1 VAPDDDVVDA
11 VVVDVADDL
20 PGGPP
25 DGRRRLQVDAGI
37 RRPVARPVEQRL
49 GRLHLCLVPR
59 LTTPQSARLRLVDGV
74 ERVDHVE
81 GCQLRVGPLVERVVE
96 GPHRQWRAVE
106 WDEYACHTTPLGTSH
121 HIAKRQRYG
130 GWGASRRMLERLLGD
145 EVTEHGRY
153 LPEIIYGANDG
164 IVTTFAVVAGV
175 AGAALDPAIVLILGA
190 ANLFADGFSMGMSN
204 FLSRRSEEDY
214 HSAQGT
220 ETDDGDKPPAATAA
234 VTFGAFVVVGGFPL
248 LPYLVVV
255 RPLFPA
261 SVAVT
266 GFSFFVVGASRSL
279 VTERGWFVNGAEMF
293 AVGMAAATVAY
304 VVGNLLGSVA

>member
-1 VAPDDDVVDA
+1 MI
-11 VVVDVADDL
+11 
-20 PGGPP
+20 G
-25 DGRRRLQVDAGI
+25 
-37 RRPVARPVEQRL
+37 
-49 GRLHLCLVPR
+49 
-59 LTTPQSARLRLVDGV
+59 
-74 ERVDHVE
+74 
-81 GCQLRVGPLVERVVE
+81 
-96 GPHRQWRAVE
+96 
-106 WDEYACHTTPLGTSH
+106 
-121 HIAKRQRYG
+121 
-130 GWGASRRMLERLLGD
+130 RLLGD

-175 AGAALDPAIVLILGA
+175 AGAALDPAIVLVLGA

-220 ETDDGDKPPAATAA
+220 ETDDGDKPPAATAL
-234 VTFGAFVVVGGFPL
+234 VTFGAFVVAGGFPL
-248 LPYLVVV
+248 LPYLAVV

-261 SVAVT
+261 SVVVT
-266 GFSFFVVGASRSL
+266 GLAFFLVGASRSL
-279 VTERGWFVNGAEMF
+279 VTDRGWLVNGGEMF